1 MYPSELVLS
10 KENASNNERSF
21 LGLSVNI
28 ENNQFSIQLSDKGDN
43 FSFSLVKMSEKQ
55 NLTENVLFWIGDLK
69 NRKENQF

>member
-21 LGLSVNI
+21 LGLSVNT

-69 NRKENQF
+69 NRKEN

>member
-69 NRKENQF
+69 NRKEN

>member
-28 ENNQFSIQLSDKGDN
+28 ENNQFSIQLYDKGDN

-55 NLTENVLFWIGDLK
+55 NLTENVLFWIENLK
-69 NRKENQF
+69 NRKEN

>member
-28 ENNQFSIQLSDKGDN
+28 ENNQFSIQFYDNGDN
-43 FSFSLVKMSEKQ
+43 FSFSLVKMPEKQ

-69 NRKENQF
+69 NRKEN

>member
-28 ENNQFSIQLSDKGDN
+28 ENNQFSIQFYDNGVN
-43 FSFSLVKMSEKQ
+43 FSFSLVKMPEKQ

-69 NRKENQF
+69 NRKEN

>member
-10 KENASNNERSF
+10 KENASNNEQSF
-21 LGLSVNI
+21 LGLFVNI

-55 NLTENVLFWIGDLK
+55 NLTKNILFWIGDLK
-69 NRKENQF
+69 NRKEN

>member
-10 KENASNNERSF
+10 KENASNNEQSF

-43 FSFSLVKMSEKQ
+43 FSFSLVKMSKKQ
-55 NLTENVLFWIGDLK
+55 NLTENILFWIGDLK
-69 NRKENQF
+69 NRKEN

>member
-10 KENASNNERSF
+10 KENAGNNERSF

-69 NRKENQF
+69 NRKEN

>member
-10 KENASNNERSF
+10 KENAGNNERSF

>member
-10 KENASNNERSF
+10 KENASNNEQSF

-28 ENNQFSIQLSDKGDN
+28 ENNQFSIQLCDKGDN

-69 NRKENQF
+69 NRKEN

>member
-1 MYPSELVLS
+1 MYPTELVLS
-10 KENASNNERSF
+10 KENAGNNERSF

-69 NRKENQF
+69 NRKEN

>member
-28 ENNQFSIQLSDKGDN
+28 DNNQFSIQLSDKGDN

-69 NRKENQF
+69 NRKEN